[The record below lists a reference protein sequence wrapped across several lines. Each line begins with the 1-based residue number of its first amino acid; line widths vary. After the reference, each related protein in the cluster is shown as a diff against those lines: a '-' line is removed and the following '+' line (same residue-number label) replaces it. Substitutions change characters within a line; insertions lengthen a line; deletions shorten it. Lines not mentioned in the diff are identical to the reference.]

1 MMLKFNLVKTAGRI
15 GDLSRRGLKTI
26 SKFEKDIGRYDKEFT
41 AGVAGELYKASP
53 LKPLYEANNKPVKTG
68 LKLVSQVSK
77 AVETGKT
84 LYAVKGVFDLVDKY
98 DPLLRTSSMPVNPLY
113 RVGQSPFLNRYLVN

>member
-1 MMLKFNLVKTAGRI
+1 MLKFNLVKTAGRI

-53 LKPLYEANNKPVKTG
+53 LKPLYEANIQPVKTG
-68 LKLVSQVSK
+68 LKLVSRASK
-77 AVETGKT
+77 AVETGKP
-84 LYAVKGVFDLVDKY
+84 LYDVKCVFDLVDKY
-98 DPLLRTSSMPVNPLY
+98 DPSLKTSNMPVNPLY
-113 RVGQSPFLNRYLVN
+113 RVEQSAFLNRYAIM